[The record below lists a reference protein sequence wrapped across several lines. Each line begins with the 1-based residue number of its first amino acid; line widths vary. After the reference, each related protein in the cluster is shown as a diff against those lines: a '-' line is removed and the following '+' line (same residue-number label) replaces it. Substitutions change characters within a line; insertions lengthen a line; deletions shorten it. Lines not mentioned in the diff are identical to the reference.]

1 MWWYNFSMQ
10 PLSNTESMSWEEY
23 EELNKE
29 KEGRLTLYLSR
40 EVTVASASL
49 AQQQDWEIIAIFR
62 GLQSAAWSFHIRLG
76 ISRLDGL
83 DFEMGILP
91 QQ

>member
-1 MWWYNFSMQ
+1 MQ

-49 AQQQDWEIIAIFR
+49 A
-62 GLQSAAWSFHIRLG
+62 
-76 ISRLDGL
+76 
-83 DFEMGILP
+83 
-91 QQ
+91 